1 MQDEVL
7 LKKVYYQAARRAILE
22 NEDLLKR
29 FFDDEVKGKYSNEK
43 LERLYNNLLKMFDND
58 LFDII
63 MGVKPIENFYKLYDK
78 EICDDIAAYARKV
91 MAEVEGLDN

>member
-1 MQDEVL
+1 MQDEIL

-22 NEDLLKR
+22 NEDFLKK
-29 FFDDEVKGKYSNEK
+29 FFDEEVKGKYPNEK

-63 MGVKPIENFYKLYDK
+63 MGVKPLEPFYKLYDK
-78 EICDDIAAYARKV
+78 EICDDISSYAKKV
-91 MAEVEGLDN
+91 MKEVEK